1 MTSKYINGK
10 SLSRLA
16 VIQSLYLIMYREVS
30 GSIAQSEI
38 VEYYK
43 DKEQLFRDGI
53 IDREVEYSLNKEYYD
68 KLLSLVTSHQV
79 EIEALLDDLGV
90 KKDNS
95 IPLLLKIILQ
105 VGIAELQF
113 CQTPRKVVINEYTTI
128 VAEFFSSRNVSFIN
142 AILDKV
148 NSKD

>member
-1 MTSKYINGK
+1 
-10 SLSRLA
+10 
-16 VIQSLYLIMYREVS
+16 MYREVS